1 MRGWNPLRNPF
12 PCRTDSFPMV
22 HAVEFHDKKPA
33 LLVIDVQNK
42 FTEITDG
49 LKRSMLG
56 KMETVNGAIDLFRER
71 NRPVVYMLFDG
82 MGHLDREIEEPDSLI
97 PEIRKPLDGE
107 NQVHKTVM
115 NSFHN
120 TDLESVLKNM
130 DCDSIVIVGLVAHL
144 CVAATYYSAYDHDI
158 SPFILKGGIAA
169 TDEPNVEH
177 VEAILNHVTMDD
189 LLREL

>member
-1 MRGWNPLRNPF
+1 
-12 PCRTDSFPMV
+12 MV
-22 HAVEFHDKKPA
+22 HAVGFHDKKPA
-33 LLVIDVQNK
+33 LLIIDVQNK
-42 FTEITDG
+42 FTELTDG

-71 NRPVVYMLFDG
+71 GRPVVYMLFDG
-82 MGHLDREIEEPDSLI
+82 MGHLDREIDEPDSLI

-107 NQVHKTVM
+107 HQVHKTVM

-120 TDLESVLKNM
+120 TDLESILRNM

-144 CVAATYYSAYDHDI
+144 CVAATYYSAYDHGID
-158 SPFILKGGIAA
+158 PFILKGGIAA

>member
-1 MRGWNPLRNPF
+1 
-12 PCRTDSFPMV
+12 MV
-22 HAVEFHDKKPA
+22 HAVGFHDKKPA
-33 LLVIDVQNK
+33 LLVIDGQNK

-71 NRPVVYMLFDG
+71 GRPVIYMLFDG
-82 MGHLDREIEEPDSLI
+82 MGHLDREIDEPDSLI

-107 NQVHKTVM
+107 HQVHKTGM

-120 TDLESVLKNM
+120 TDLESILKDM
-130 DCDSIVIVGLVAHL
+130 GCDSIVIVGLVAHL
-144 CVAATYYSAYDHDI
+144 CVAATYYSAYDHGID
-158 SPFILKGGIAA
+158 PFILKGGIAA

>member
-1 MRGWNPLRNPF
+1 
-12 PCRTDSFPMV
+12 MV
-22 HAVEFHDKKPA
+22 HAVGFHDKKPA

-71 NRPVVYMLFDG
+71 GRPVIYMLFDG
-82 MGHLDREIEEPDSLI
+82 MGHLDREIDEPDSLI

-107 NQVHKTVM
+107 HQVHKTVM

-120 TDLESVLKNM
+120 TDLESILKNM

-144 CVAATYYSAYDHDI
+144 CVAATYYSAYYHAI
-158 SPFILKGGIAA
+158 SPSILKGGEAA